1 MNAIGGPK
9 RPVLHIS
16 RRSRLV
22 GATLTVLGGLLWI
35 QSAGAQTPRTPDG
48 KPDLQGIWN
57 FSTAT
62 PFERPPEL
70 AGKEFLT
77 PAEAAE
83 YVKKIVAGRNKDVRG
98 QSAQADVESAYNDF
112 WWDQGDQLVG
122 TLRTSLVVDPKNG
135 RLPALTAQG
144 QKRAAASGAAW
155 VGSPDG
161 PENRSL
167 AERCIMGF
175 NAGPPMAPSA
185 YNNNV
190 QIVQTRDHV
199 MLLNEMIH
207 HARVIALDNRRP
219 LPGQLR
225 MWGGDSRARWD
236 GETLVVTTTNFRGEG
251 TGQVVLRGTSGDKLT
266 LTERFRRTGP
276 NALLYEFTVEDVDT
290 WVAPWTVQLP
300 MTRTDEP
307 IYEYACHEGN
317 YGMFNMLKGARAQ
330 DQR

>member
-1 MNAIGGPK
+1 
-9 RPVLHIS
+9 L
-16 RRSRLV
+16 
-22 GATLTVLGGLLWI
+22 GATLTVLGGLVWI
-35 QSAGAQTPRTPDG
+35 QLAGAQTLRTPDG

-70 AGKEFLT
+70 ADKEFLT
-77 PAEAAE
+77 SAEAAE

-98 QSAQADVESAYNDF
+98 QSAQTDVESAYNDF

-135 RLPALTAQG
+135 RLPALTPQG

-207 HARVIALDNRRP
+207 HARVVPLDNRRP
-219 LPGQLR
+219 LPGRLR
-225 MWGGDSRARWD
+225 SWGGDSRARWE

-266 LTERFRRTGP
+266 LTERFRRTRP
-276 NALLYEFTVEDVDT
+276 NTLLYEFTVEDLDT

-330 DQR
+330 EQR

>member
-1 MNAIGGPK
+1 MSG
-9 RPVLHIS
+9 
-16 RRSRLV
+16 RSRV
-22 GATLTVLGGLLWI
+22 AGMMAVTGALALSWLAAG
-35 QSAGAQTPRTPDG
+35 SAQTTPRTPDG

-70 AGKEFLT
+70 ADKEFLT

-83 YVKKIVAGRNKDVRG
+83 YVKRVVAGRNKDVRG
-98 QSAQADVESAYNDF
+98 QSGQTDVESAYNDF

-135 RLPALTAQG
+135 RLPALTPQG
-144 QKRAAASGAAW
+144 QARAAASGAAW

-207 HARVIALDNRRP
+207 HARVIALDSRRP

-225 MWGGDSRARWD
+225 TWGGDSRARWD

-276 NALLYEFTVEDVDT
+276 NALLYEFTVEDLDT

-317 YGMFNMLKGARAQ
+317 YGMFNMLRGARAQ
-330 DQR
+330 EQR

>member
-1 MNAIGGPK
+1 MRGRRFGGVATIAIVLVVSWMVLAGGQ
-9 RPVLHIS
+9 
-16 RRSRLV
+16 
-22 GATLTVLGGLLWI
+22 TT
-35 QSAGAQTPRTPDG
+35 TPRTPDG

-77 PAEAAE
+77 SAEAAE

-98 QSAQADVESAYNDF
+98 QSAQTDVESAYNDF

-122 TLRTSLVVDPKNG
+122 TLRTSLVVEPKNG
-135 RLPALTAQG
+135 RLPAMTPQG
-144 QKRAAASGAAW
+144 QQRAAASGAAW

-199 MLLNEMIH
+199 MVLNEMIH
-207 HARVIALDNRRP
+207 HARVIP
-219 LPGQLR
+219 LNSRGRMPGHVR

-276 NALLYEFTVEDVDT
+276 DALLYEFTVEDLDT

-330 DQR
+330 EQR